1 LISNGREGRDLMDD
15 SDIDTDEIIRECL
28 KCQGPTKVIRTEGT
42 IEIEKCQNPD
52 CGYEQAGIPG
62 T

>member
-1 LISNGREGRDLMDD
+1 MDD